1 MCFPSPEFVLSV
13 HVHVCMCVHIGVC
26 MYMETRDEH
35 RVSSILFF
43 FFETVSLKDSGTHQL
58 YRLAAH
64 QATGI
69 LLLSLFP
76 SLS

>member
-1 MCFPSPEFVLSV
+1 MNIGYLLISPPL
-13 HVHVCMCVHIGVC
+13 
-26 MYMETRDEH
+26 
-35 RVSSILFF
+35 

-64 QATGI
+64 QATGF